1 VAFDGSA
8 TIVLAC
14 VAAAGCGAVTGPG
27 GSNVHDASACQTA
40 PPATKPVPECNNLW
54 NVGTPVRAVLHSGD
68 GVVGGRQIF
77 LTDGIYR
84 ATALDGYRGAADTE
98 VRDTVAVTQG
108 GTEILWTSQ
117 VIDPATGA
125 AKIVNGNASSV
136 GMPAGVTFE
145 RSCGTITFGTF
156 QVMQLPAGAFTT
168 ITQPPVNGE
177 PVFEETFNA
186 TDCAPGD

>member
-1 VAFDGSA
+1 M
-8 TIVLAC
+8 T
-14 VAAAGCGAVTGPG
+14 
-27 GSNVHDASACQTA
+27 CQTA
-40 PPATKPVPECNNLW
+40 PPATKPAPECNTLW
-54 NVGTPVRAVLHSGD
+54 NIGTPVRAVLNSGD
-68 GVVGGRQIF
+68 AVVVGRQIF

-117 VIDPATGA
+117 VIDPTTGA
-125 AKIVNGNASSV
+125 ATIVNGNASSV

-145 RSCGTITFGTF
+145 RSCGTITLGTF
-156 QVMQLPAGAFTT
+156 SVMQLPDGAFTT
-168 ITQPPVNGE
+168 VTEPPVNGE
-177 PVFEETFNA
+177 PVYEETFSA